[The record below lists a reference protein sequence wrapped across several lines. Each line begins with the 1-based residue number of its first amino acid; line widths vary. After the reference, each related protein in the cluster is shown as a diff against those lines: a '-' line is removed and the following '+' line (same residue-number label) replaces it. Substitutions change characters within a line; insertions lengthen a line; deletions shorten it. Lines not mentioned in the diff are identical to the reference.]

1 MDLSPLLANTC
12 WAPPTKSTI
21 PSLSKN
27 AYSHT
32 HARASHGQT
41 ISPQSH
47 PHNARSRLRGHPTN
61 VPRLPT
67 TRPRRPTIHKTHTN
81 SPTHPTSNTSTPIN
95 PARITQEP
103 HRQKRS
109 SHNISTQPIF
119 QAQAP
124 SITGITHN
132 FLGAEHISANQ
143 QPRTQRPRRTTPRLC
158 RHSISPYIIQL
169 CTQTS
174 YKLFHT
180 RRPPRKVPTTKP
192 PRSPCRHIFSHT
204 NPKVD
209 RTSTSLRNT
218 SNQKG

>member
-1 MDLSPLLANTC
+1 MYP
-12 WAPPTKSTI
+12 
-21 PSLSKN
+21 
-27 AYSHT
+27 
-32 HARASHGQT
+32 
-41 ISPQSH
+41 
-47 PHNARSRLRGHPTN
+47 
-61 VPRLPT
+61 

-81 SPTHPTSNTSTPIN
+81 SPTHPTSNTPTPIN

-103 HRQKRS
+103 HRHKRS
-109 SHNISTQPIF
+109 SHNISTAPNQSSKRKRLASPELPTTSS
-119 QAQAP
+119 AQNT
-124 SITGITHN
+124 SRRT
-132 FLGAEHISANQ
+132 
-143 QPRTQRPRRTTPRLC
+143 TQRPRRTTPRLC

-174 YKLFHT
+174 YNLFHT
-180 RRPPRKVPTTKP
+180 RRPPRRVPTTKP